1 MKKRI
6 FILILLFGVF
16 FVGSHQE
23 AFGVT
28 QISIGSGSVG
38 GILYNSANFIAQC
51 LNKFLPGFNFTAET
65 TAGTIENLRLMQAG
79 QMSVAVATPQ
89 VGYEALTGLPPWK
102 EKIDFRTIMI
112 LVPVAP
118 IMTSLRNSG
127 ISSHKD
133 LKGKKVG
140 VGPAGGGMEPMVKS
154 VLEEYGI
161 DYKDI
166 KPVFIGLGPGVDAL
180 KGRTVDATMLNP
192 DLIDSLVLTN
202 PVNLLSVEEKVIK
215 IVTTKYPY
223 ISEIRYPANRF
234 KDISYEVIT
243 PGYNLLLV
251 AKPDLGEDVV
261 YKITKTIIENLKWLQ
276 DGYAPAKIMTPQR
289 AATKAIAPF
298 HPGAI
303 KYYKEIKVWKD

>member
-1 MKKRI
+1 
-6 FILILLFGVF
+6 
-16 FVGSHQE
+16 
-23 AFGVT
+23 
-28 QISIGSGSVG
+28 
-38 GILYNSANFIAQC
+38 
-51 LNKFLPGFNFTAET
+51 
-65 TAGTIENLRLMQAG
+65 
-79 QMSVAVATPQ
+79 
-89 VGYEALTGLPPWK
+89 
-102 EKIDFRTIMI
+102 
-112 LVPVAP
+112 
-118 IMTSLRNSG
+118 
-127 ISSHKD
+127 
-133 LKGKKVG
+133 
-140 VGPAGGGMEPMVKS
+140 
-154 VLEEYGI
+154 
-161 DYKDI
+161 
-166 KPVFIGLGPGVDAL
+166 
-180 KGRTVDATMLNP
+180 
-192 DLIDSLVLTN
+192 
-202 PVNLLSVEEKVIK
+202 LSVEEKVIK

>member
-6 FILILLFGVF
+6 YFLMLLAAVVWVSFMKDA
-16 FVGSHQE
+16 S
-23 AFGVT
+23 AAT
-28 QISIGSGSVG
+28 QISVGSGSVG

-51 LNKFLPGFNFTAET
+51 LNKSLPEFNFTAET

-79 QMSVAVATPQ
+79 QMPVAVATPQ
-89 VGYEALTGLPPWK
+89 VGYEALNGLPPWK
-102 EKIDFRTIMI
+102 EKISFKAIMS

-118 IMTSLRNSG
+118 ILTTLKNSG
-127 ISSHKD
+127 ITSHRD

-154 VLEEYGI
+154 VLDEYGI

-192 DLIDSLVLTN
+192 DLIDSLTLTN
-202 PVNLLSVEEKVIK
+202 SVHLLTVDEKTMKTI
-215 IVTTKYPY
+215 TTKYPY
-223 ISEIRYPANRF
+223 ISLVRYPANRF
-234 KDISYEVIT
+234 KDIHYEVIT
-243 PGYNLLLV
+243 PGYNLALV
-251 AKPDLGEDVV
+251 AKTDLNEQTV
-261 YKITKTIIENLKWLQ
+261 YKITKALIENLKCLQ
-276 DGYAPAKIMTPQR
+276 EVYAPAKIITPQW
-289 AATKAIAPF
+289 AATKLYVPF

-303 KYYKEIKVWKD
+303 KYYKEINILKD